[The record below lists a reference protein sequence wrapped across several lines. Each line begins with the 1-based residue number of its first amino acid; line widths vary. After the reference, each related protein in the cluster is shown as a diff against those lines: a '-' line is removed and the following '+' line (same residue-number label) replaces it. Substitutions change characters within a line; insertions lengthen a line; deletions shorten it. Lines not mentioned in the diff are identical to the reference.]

1 MLTLL
6 STSRT
11 RYLAALFVV
20 IALGVLTGVTVSRAR
35 REKSQSNTPTVVSR
49 ASAVQVTAV
58 NPMTLAN
65 TSALSVKLQNV
76 SGKDIKMLTIS
87 VGKTWV
93 TRNYLFGEESFA
105 AGSTV
110 DDLISL
116 SENARGEIV
125 IAAVLFSDG
134 TGDGEQRHLRLLV
147 EKRNGIRDQA
157 KRILPKLRRLSSGSQ
172 QALADLESETLNSP
186 TRLDGSSDY
195 QEGLES
201 TRTILLQRIREIKE
215 RRLSNKID
223 DAKAKEEKLLRVFE
237 PLAFHRF

>member
-1 MLTLL
+1 MLTLV
-6 STSRT
+6 SASRT

-35 REKSQSNTPTVVSR
+35 REKAQSNTPTVVSR
-49 ASAVQVTAV
+49 TSAVQITAAT
-58 NPMTLAN
+58 PMTLAN
-65 TSALSVKLQNV
+65 TSVLSVKLRNV

-93 TRNYLFGEESFA
+93 TRNYLFGDESFA
-105 AGSTV
+105 AGSTL
-110 DDLISL
+110 DEFISL
-116 SENARGEIV
+116 GENARGEII

-172 QALADLESETLNSP
+172 ALADLESETLNLP

-237 PLAFHRF
+237 PLASPSN